1 MLSFAFD
8 VGNVGCYR

>member
-8 VGNVGCYR
+8 VGNVGYYR